1 MAELTEL
8 LNNLEFWHWWVLA
21 AALVAV
27 EVFAPSTVFLWPGVA
42 AAVVGLVLLV
52 ADDIGWQVQVLLFAA
67 LSVISLGIW
76 LGFVR
81 SRLARPAESMLNR
94 RGVQYIG
101 REFVLAQPIV
111 DRQGTLNID
120 DTTWH
125 IAGEDQDAGK
135 RVRVV
140 SMDGAVLNVEAA

>member
-1 MAELTEL
+1 MTELTEL

-52 ADDIGWQVQVLLFAA
+52 ADDIRWQVQVLLFAA
-67 LSVISLGIW
+67 LSVISLAVW

-81 SRLARPAESMLNR
+81 SKLARPAESALNR

-111 DRQGTLNID
+111 ERQGTLNID
-120 DTTWH
+120 DTTWQ
-125 IAGEDQDAGK
+125 IAGDDQDAGK

-140 SMDGAVLNVEAA
+140 SMDGPVLNVEAA